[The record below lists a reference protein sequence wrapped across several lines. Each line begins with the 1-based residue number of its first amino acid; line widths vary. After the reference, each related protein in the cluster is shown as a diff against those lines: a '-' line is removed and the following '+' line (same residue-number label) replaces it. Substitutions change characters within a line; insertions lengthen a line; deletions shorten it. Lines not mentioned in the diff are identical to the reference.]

1 MIPGKL
7 DRAYPSGHSR
17 LFDVITQ
24 DEVVVSE
31 YAPDVRPNRERML
44 ERLRIIAALSDAAVI
59 VEAGSRSGSQW
70 LVRQVQELRSPA
82 LAFPGPVT
90 AAASAGYLQLIHDG
104 EASLVA
110 GSHDILDAIAPT
122 SDGAV

>member
-1 MIPGKL
+1 
-7 DRAYPSGHSR
+7 
-17 LFDVITQ
+17 
-24 DEVVVSE
+24 
-31 YAPDVRPNRERML
+31 ML

-59 VEAGSRSGSQW
+59 VEAGSRSGSQR
-70 LVRQVQELRSPA
+70 LVRQVQELHRPA

-90 AAASAGYLQLIHDG
+90 SAASAGCHQLIRDG

-110 GSHDILDAIAPT
+110 GSQDILDAIAHT